1 MITIG
6 VSLKLWFGH
15 RRTLAW
21 CRQVADLAR
30 TRPELTDGRV
40 ELFLLPTFPALA
52 PVLTTVGDA
61 PLSVGAQDLH
71 WADQGP
77 YTGEV
82 SGAELAE
89 IGCRLVAVGHA
100 ERRRLFGETDRTV
113 NAKTAAALR
122 NGLVPVLCVGE
133 PERVPT
139 AAAIEI
145 VRDQVA
151 AASADAGPGR
161 VIIAYE
167 PVWAIGASAPAP
179 DDHIRAVCAAL
190 RERPDRPGSTVIY
203 GGAAGPGLLDRLGDA
218 VDGLF
223 LGRFA
228 HDPAA
233 LARVLDEAARRS
245 AA

>member
-1 MITIG
+1 
-6 VSLKLWFGH
+6 
-15 RRTLAW
+15 
-21 CRQVADLAR
+21 
-30 TRPELTDGRV
+30 
-40 ELFLLPTFPALA
+40 
-52 PVLTTVGDA
+52 
-61 PLSVGAQDLH
+61 
-71 WADQGP
+71 
-77 YTGEV
+77 
-82 SGAELAE
+82 
-89 IGCRLVAVGHA
+89 
-100 ERRRLFGETDRTV
+100 
-113 NAKTAAALR
+113 
-122 NGLVPVLCVGE
+122 GLVPVLCVGE

-167 PVWAIGASAPAP
+167 PVWVIGAPAPAP
-179 DDHIRAVCAAL
+179 DVHLRAVCAAL
-190 RERPDRPGSTVIY
+190 RGRPDRPGRTVIY